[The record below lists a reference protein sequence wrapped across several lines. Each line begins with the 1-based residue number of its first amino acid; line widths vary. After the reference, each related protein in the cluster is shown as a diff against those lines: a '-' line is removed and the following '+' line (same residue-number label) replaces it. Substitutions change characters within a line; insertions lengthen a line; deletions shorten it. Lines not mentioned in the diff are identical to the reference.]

1 VIGGDDENY
10 FEIEHNESSP
20 RVFSDSARENISIAQ
35 QEYRLSTLDARKQ
48 KFLSRSKKIHGDK
61 FDYSK
66 VDFIKESLEVTIICP
81 IHGEFQQIARSHVD
95 GRGCKRCSGV
105 GGLTTEEVVR
115 RFRETIGDKYD
126 YSKVVYESKDEK
138 VIVICPIHGEFETR
152 YYDHWKGKG
161 GCPECRKD
169 KIRKARL
176 GVRTVK
182 VDMEELKD
190 LRSRGYT
197 ITEISQKMG
206 VGRGTVQ
213 RRLDELKK
221 GVNRNG

>member
-1 VIGGDDENY
+1 MIGDDDENY
-10 FEIEHNESSP
+10 FEVEHNESSP
-20 RVFSDSARENISIAQ
+20 RVFSDLARENISIAQ

-48 KFLSRSKKIHGDK
+48 TFLSKSKKIHGDK

-66 VDFIKESLEVTIICP
+66 VDFVKESLEVTIICP
-81 IHGEFQQIARSHVD
+81 IHGEFQQIARSHSD
-95 GRGCKRCSGV
+95 GNGCARCSGV
-105 GGLTTEEVVR
+105 AKLTTEEVIL
-115 RFRETIGDKYD
+115 RFRETNGDKYD
-126 YSKVVYESKDEK
+126 YSKVNYKGKGKK

-152 YYDHWKGKG
+152 PNDHWYGKG
-161 GCPECRKD
+161 GCPQCKVENMKGRVKP
-169 KIRKARL
+169 R
-176 GVRTVK
+176 VK

-213 RRLDELKK
+213 RRLEEIKK
-221 GVNRNG
+221 P